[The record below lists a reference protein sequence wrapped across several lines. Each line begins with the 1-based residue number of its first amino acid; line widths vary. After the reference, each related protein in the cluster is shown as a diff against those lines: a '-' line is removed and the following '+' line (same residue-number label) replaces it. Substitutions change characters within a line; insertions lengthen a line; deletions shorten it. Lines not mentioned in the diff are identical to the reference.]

1 MSGYDAIPAEL
12 RALEQWVIYRLE
24 VRPGD
29 PKPTKVPYQAA
40 RPDRRASSTNPS
52 TWASFET
59 AISSAWLEGVAGI
72 GFVFSA
78 DDPYCGID
86 FDDCYLP
93 GGDIH
98 PAAGELVDLLDSYG
112 ELSRSGGGLHV
123 LVRARMPAGKGRN
136 TSSTSWAGRFE
147 AYSEGRYFTMTGHHD
162 PDLPTT
168 IGDRQ
173 PELEQVLTR
182 VLPASAL
189 PAIPRTPAP
198 LGIDDEELLERAR
211 SAKNGAR
218 FERLYAGELAEYGG
232 DHSVADLALAGEL
245 AFWSGG
251 DPETV
256 DRLFRGSGLMREK
269 WDERRRDT
277 TYGALTIA
285 KALEGRSQFYSP
297 SSRRLQ

>member
-1 MSGYDAIPAEL
+1 M
-12 RALEQWVIYRLE
+12 IYRLE

-162 PDLPTT
+162 RDLPTT

-198 LGIDDEELLERAR
+198 LGIDDEE
-211 SAKNGAR
+211 SSSVHGAR
-218 FERLYAGELAEYGG
+218 RTARDSSASTRASSPSTAAITPWRISRLPAKSRRSGAVATPRRSTGSSAAAG
-232 DHSVADLALAGEL
+232 SCVR
-245 AFWSGG
+245 SG
-251 DPETV
+251 
-256 DRLFRGSGLMREK
+256 MK
-269 WDERRRDT
+269 RRRDT